1 MCTIMNEKNAT
12 LIDVLVAL
20 LSSEQ
25 ELNESV
31 RAWMVEV
38 LVIMKKE

>member
-1 MCTIMNEKNAT
+1 MNEKNAT

-20 LSSEQ
+20 LASEQ

>member
-1 MCTIMNEKNAT
+1 MNEKNAT